1 MHHQTRIPSSNVPT
15 PVLDEIR
22 MTVILSNLG
31 GVTGSSTGMMGSGRG
46 AGAGSGSGSGV
57 GIGSTVEFCTTA
69 SPRYVLFMA
78 CAAND
83 NRIVLFPA
91 TVVVLY

>member
-1 MHHQTRIPSSNVPT
+1 VHHQTRIPSSNVPT
-15 PVLDEIR
+15 PALDEIR

-31 GVTGSSTGMMGSGRG
+31 SVTGSTTGMTGSGRG

-69 SPRYVLFMA
+69 SPRYVLFIA
-78 CAAND
+78 CAASD
-83 NRIVLFPA
+83 KRIVLFPA
-91 TVVVLY
+91 TVALY

>member
-1 MHHQTRIPSSNVPT
+1 VHHQTRIPNNNVPT

-57 GIGSTVEFCTTA
+57 GIGSTVEFYTTA

-91 TVVVLY
+91 TVALY